1 MLNKIVKEYG
11 ILKPSDI
18 LNHLDREVNNTLQQ
32 SAQEKNIV
40 KDGMDMTLVCYDR
53 KEKLLEFSGAYN
65 PIYLIRNGELTETKG
80 DRFTIGRS
88 VTDIQEKM
96 FTNHKIKIKE
106 GDTIYLFSDGYAD
119 QFGGIARKKFK
130 SAPMKELF
138 LKIQDKKMDEQKSIL
153 DSTIEEWRGDIE
165 QIDDILIIGRRF

>member
-1 MLNKIVKEYG
+1 M
-11 ILKPSDI
+11 KPSEI
-18 LNHLDREVNNTLQQ
+18 LQHLDKEVNNTLQQ
-32 SAQEKNIV
+32 STEEKYIV

-53 KEKLLEFSGAYN
+53 KEKILEFSGAYN
-65 PIYLIRNGELTETKG
+65 PIYLIRDGELTETKG

-88 VTDIQEKM
+88 VTDVQEKK
-96 FTNHKIKIKE
+96 FTNHIIKIKE

-119 QFGGIARKKFK
+119 QFGGVFRKKFK

-138 LKIQDKKMDEQKSIL
+138 LKIQNKKMEEQKSIL
-153 DSTIEEWRGDIE
+153 DSTIETWRGDIE